1 MARTT
6 LARKSS
12 TPVARDSS
20 VLIAYRSIRQRILD
34 NVYPAGHRAL
44 EQEYADELGL
54 SRTPVREAL
63 QKLAGEGLVEV
74 IPRHGAR
81 VLPVSPADMREIYQM
96 LTALE
101 PMAAELLAKKRL
113 PPADLKP
120 LTEASRDMATALKG
134 DDLEAWARAD
144 ERYHRHLIALA
155 GNRLLAEAVQGL
167 WDRAHRAR
175 MVTLRLRPR
184 PINSTREHIAI
195 VDAIRA
201 GDAPLAARLY
211 RAHRER
217 GSAELLAILEKAR
230 LHSL

>member
-1 MARTT
+1 
-6 LARKSS
+6 
-12 TPVARDSS
+12 
-20 VLIAYRSIRQRILD
+20 
-34 NVYPAGHRAL
+34 
-44 EQEYADELGL
+44 GL

-175 MVTLRLRPR
+175 LGWGVPMPEWAPQFEARFGCRLVELYGSTEMGAIIFTPPDGPR
-184 PINSTREHIAI
+184 RT
-195 VDAIRA
+195 
-201 GDAPLAARLY
+201 
-211 RAHRER
+211 
-217 GSAELLAILEKAR
+217 GSCGKPMGPWEVQLQDEDGFPVPPGTPGELVVR
-230 LHSL
+230 